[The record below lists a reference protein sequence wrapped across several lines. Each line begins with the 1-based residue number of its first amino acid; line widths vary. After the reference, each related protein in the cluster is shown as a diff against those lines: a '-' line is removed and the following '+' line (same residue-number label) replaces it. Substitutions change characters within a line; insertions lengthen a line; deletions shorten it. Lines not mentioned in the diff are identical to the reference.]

1 MFLTRA
7 RKLSSSINIE
17 NATAYKKYLI
27 NEALTIITAS
37 VPIAIATKTSI
48 KTVLFCEK
56 PAFNNLW

>member
-27 NEALTIITAS
+27 NEALTYNYENKRKFDL
-37 VPIAIATKTSI
+37 IA
-48 KTVLFCEK
+48 
-56 PAFNNLW
+56 AFGMAMLGDEELTLRGM